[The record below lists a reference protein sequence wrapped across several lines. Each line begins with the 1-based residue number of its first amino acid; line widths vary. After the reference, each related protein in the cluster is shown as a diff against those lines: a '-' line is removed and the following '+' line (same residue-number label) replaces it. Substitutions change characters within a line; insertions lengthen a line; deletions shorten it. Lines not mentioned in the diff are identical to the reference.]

1 MEYKEGD
8 VVKLNTSPYYKEPC
22 DETKKYVLGQKINDS
37 FVDCKEIGDDL
48 DVPITILKHWIKE
61 KTES

>member
-8 VVKLNTSPYYKEPC
+8 MVKLNTNPYYKEPY
-22 DETKKYVLGQKINDS
+22 DETKKYVLGQEENDS

-48 DVPITILKHWIKE
+48 DVSITIFKHWIKE
-61 KTES
+61 KTEP